1 MIEQTIP
8 FAELTAG
15 MARCVREWILP
26 HLSDPMAR
34 LQAEQLAALLE
45 ALPRGISPA
54 ATEAIRNDTYE
65 TRALLESLGAPIPSV
80 STDGAVDSLVREN
93 ATLKVALEAVAER
106 CRRGD
111 AAARERLQAIQR
123 FYMRSL
129 ARELGSAVMDDTYF
143 QTLTA
148 KDKAAKQS

>member
-34 LQAEQLAALLE
+34 LQAEQLASLLE
-45 ALPRGISPA
+45 ALPRGIGPA

-65 TRALLESLGAPIPSV
+65 TRALLESVGAPIPPV
-80 STDGAVDSLVREN
+80 DTDGSVDSLVREN
-93 ATLKVALEAVAER
+93 STLKVALEAVAEW

-111 AAARERLQAIQR
+111 AAARERLQVIQR

-129 ARELGSAVMDDTYF
+129 ARELGSAVMDDAYF